1 MDNGSVVEAA
11 AIPEDIVLP
20 TVEDSR
26 SWKRCGRGSTAQG
39 SGGAR
44 RRLAK
49 RGDDQSKPTIQA

>member
-1 MDNGSVVEAA
+1 VEAA